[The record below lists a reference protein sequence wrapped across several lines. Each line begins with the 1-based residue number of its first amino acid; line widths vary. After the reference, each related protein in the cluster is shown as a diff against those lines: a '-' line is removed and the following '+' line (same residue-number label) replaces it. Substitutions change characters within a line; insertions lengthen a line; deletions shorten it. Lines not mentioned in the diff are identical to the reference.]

1 LQSLTALVTATRAD
15 VDQQPLALL
24 KADGTPLVRRIV
36 EQLTTLR
43 VTVVHVLG
51 RPEHAEAL
59 TAALADL
66 PVRLH
71 VHAGATVTDDLV
83 NAAQVLA
90 AATGPTVV
98 VGGDVYT
105 QREAL
110 AGLIADP
117 RSSSGILTTGQWSR
131 GRLSARIR
139 STRGRVISAETPV
152 HECSRSTSYF
162 LSVMRVNAD
171 DASRLAV
178 AAKELAALLADKPS
192 TWEHARQLQSGL
204 VRRRVQ
210 RFVFNERLAD
220 VPEGDERRAVLEL
233 TPEELDALPPDADVL
248 DRLSRLQHMAEGD
261 ALTWLLL
268 GLVRTSPMVT
278 NNSLRALYWRR
289 PVSKAELDVAVEEIE
304 DFDEERVLLESAVK
318 GSDGF
323 FTTFFVSP
331 YSKYIARW
339 AGWRGISPNTVTVFS
354 MALGILA
361 ATGFALGTRPGL
373 IAGAVLLQLAFTFDC
388 VDGQLARYT
397 RQFSTMGA
405 WLDSVF
411 DRGKEYVVY
420 VGLAWGSIRGFD
432 QDVWGLAVAALML
445 QCLRHFI
452 DFSYAASFHQSIA
465 MSAQPP
471 LSDPADVVLASDAV
485 EPDHGESARSGLGA
499 GEPVK
504 ASLGSRAI
512 QLSRWAERWEGT
524 RWAKRI
530 VVLPIGERFA
540 LISLTAAFGRPH
552 LTFLA
557 LLVWGGLAGAYTATG
572 RVLRSLA

>member
-1 LQSLTALVTATRAD
+1 MQSLTALVIATRAD
-15 VDQQPLALL
+15 VDGQPLALM
-24 KADGTPLVRRIV
+24 KAEGAPLVRRIV

-43 VTVVHVLG
+43 VTDVHVLA
-51 RPEHAEAL
+51 RPAHAEAL

-66 PVRLH
+66 PVTLR
-71 VHAGATVTDDLV
+71 VHTGGTVTEDLAS
-83 NAAQVLA
+83 AAQVLA
-90 AATGPTVV
+90 AATGTTVV

-131 GRLSARIR
+131 GRLSPRIR

-152 HECSRSTSYF
+152 HECTRSTSYF

-178 AAKELAALLADKPS
+178 AAKEIATLLVDEPP
-192 TWEHARQLQSGL
+192 TWEHARQLQTGL

-233 TPEELDALPPDADVL
+233 SPEELDALPPDPDVL
-248 DRLSRLQHMAEGD
+248 DRLALLQRMAEDD
-261 ALTWLLL
+261 ALGWLLF

-289 PVSKAELDVAVEEIE
+289 PVSADELAVAVDEIA

-339 AGWRGISPNTVTVFS
+339 AGWRGISPNAITVFS

-361 ATGFALGTRPGL
+361 AAGFALGTRLGL
-373 IAGAVLLQLAFTFDC
+373 IAGAILLQAAFTFDC

-432 QDVWGLAVAALML
+432 QDVWGLAVAALIL
-445 QCLRHFI
+445 QCLRHLI

-465 MSAQPP
+465 MSAQPA

-485 EPDHGESARSGLGA
+485 EPQVGEGA
-499 GEPVK
+499 QSTEGGAAPVK

-512 QLSRWAERWEGT
+512 QLSRWLERWEGT

-557 LLVWGGLAGAYTATG
+557 LLIWGGLAGAYTATG